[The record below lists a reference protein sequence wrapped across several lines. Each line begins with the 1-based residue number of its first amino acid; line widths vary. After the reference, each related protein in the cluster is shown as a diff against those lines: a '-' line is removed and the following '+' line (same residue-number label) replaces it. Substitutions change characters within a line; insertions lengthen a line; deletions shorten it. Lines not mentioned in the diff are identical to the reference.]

1 MAKSTEPRVV
11 AELGRPETPDET
23 FARKAENSRKHRANQ
38 TLFNLVIAT
47 VASLGI
53 VLFLVLVV
61 VRPTGEQPVTADYQ
75 TIAADAQADASEP
88 LLAPTL
94 PAEWYANSARLG
106 ITSSVQTWYV
116 GFVTPASPSSQ
127 FVALEQGIDANETW
141 LSIVTDGA
149 LATDATTIDG
159 IDWTIYDRR
168 ASSDT
173 GNYAY
178 SMSAQ
183 IAGSTVVLHGTAT
196 NAEFELV
203 ASAIAAEAETQAEVP

>member
-61 VRPTGEQPVTADYQ
+61 VRPTNEMPVIADYQ
-75 TIAADAQADASEP
+75 TIAADSQSSAGEP

-94 PAEWYANSARLG
+94 PADWYANSARLG
-106 ITSSVQTWYV
+106 INSSVQTWYV
-116 GFVTPASPSSQ
+116 GFVTPPSPSAQ
-127 FVALEQGIDANETW
+127 FIALEQGIDANETW
-141 LSIVTDGA
+141 LSIVIDGA
-149 LATDATTIDG
+149 PATDALTIDG
-159 IDWTIYDRR
+159 IDWIIYDRR
-168 ASSDT
+168 SSTDA

-183 IAGSTVVLHGTAT
+183 IADSTVVLHGTAPDH
-196 NAEFELV
+196 EFKLL
-203 ASAIAAEAETQAEVP
+203 AAAIAAEAEMQ

>member
-1 MAKSTEPRVV
+1 MAKSTGPRVV

-61 VRPTGEQPVTADYQ
+61 VRPTSEEPVTADYQ
-75 TIAADAQADASEP
+75 TIAADAQTNASEP

-94 PAEWYANSARLG
+94 PAVWYANSARLG
-106 ITSSVQTWYV
+106 TTSSVQTWYV

-127 FVALEQGIDANETW
+127 FVALEQGIDSNETW

-149 LATDATTIDG
+149 LATDTTTIGG

-168 ASSDT
+168 SSSDT

-196 NAEFELV
+196 NEEFELL
-203 ASAIAAEAETQAEVP
+203 AAAIAAESESE